1 MCRQKG
7 SYFRSMSGTWWG
19 WGDGIRI
26 YLSEKGPMSV
36 WKGGGA
42 WKGHTIIVW
51 KGGGAWKGHTIIGF
65 LLMIEVQEVNKVWS
79 T

>member
-42 WKGHTIIVW
+42 WKGHTII
-51 KGGGAWKGHTIIGF
+51 GF
-65 LLMIEVQEVNKVWS
+65 LLMIEVQEVNKIWS